1 MVIVSAL
8 NAIRMTQ
15 TMSEYRY
22 PYHINI
28 FFDFQDGD
36 YIADVPDFKY
46 ISAFGDTPE
55 EALREVLIALEST
68 IAVYREEGKPLPEA
82 KYRPDYIAQ

>member
-1 MVIVSAL
+1 M
-8 NAIRMTQ
+8 
-15 TMSEYRY
+15 MSEKRY

-28 FFDFQDGD
+28 FFDAEDGD

-46 ISAFGDTPE
+46 VSAFGDTPE
-55 EALREVLIALEST
+55 DALREVLIALEST
-68 IAVYREEGKPLPEA
+68 IEMYEEEGKQLPEA